1 VCHRHKDGGLM
12 KGTKRRGVAY
22 IMKSRGP
29 RTEPWGTAHKQ
40 EYEEERHLS
49 HLTQNERDDGFLNQL
64 RTEP

>member
-1 VCHRHKDGGLM
+1 
-12 KGTKRRGVAY
+12 
-22 IMKSRGP
+22 MKSRGP